1 MGILFPNRTRAQE
14 SRAAIERL
22 YIVMRHLF
30 NRGHY
35 KPSGV
40 SGQEIV
46 EALHTLSPEIYGS
59 MADDHKV
66 ELDGL
71 VYVIDRLPR
80 GIEECR
86 YVRLISEEGYDSS
99 SFENIIPAKRRR
111 NCFRI
116 DKNQMLVEVTR
127 GRSEIYDILT
137 HLTFLYVEANK
148 IYRHSMNEK
157 GEKMRDWKKL
167 EEIVKG
173 EVKIDE
179 QNRDMAFS
187 YLSNVLGRTFEET
200 KNAYLRFC
208 ENKSR
213 NNGLFHVIYW
223 LGKIAQ
229 EEAENNKQR
238 EISFTPTL
246 REQVG
251 HHIYGEIWATNIK
264 KHLLEYHLLD
274 RPIHIISANM
284 HSVMNSLYAYQV
296 LTEADKDRSIS
307 QMALEL
313 SKEEN
318 RSLQKKISDYA
329 SKHGMIFIEDE
340 SGTNLNV
347 QIFDT
352 AKMDV
357 KALASE
363 LKIDKEYLKK
373 ERPVIIV
380 MDYAFGEQAYETMD
394 ELLKPFEIDGKEIP
408 LPVVSVSVMGKAGIL
423 TGGKGDIML
432 PTAHV
437 FEGTADNY
445 PFENK
450 QQIADYEEAGVHV
463 CKGPMVT
470 VLGTSLQ
477 NKDVLDY
484 FKNSSWK
491 AIGLE
496 MEGAHYQKAIQSAAY
511 VRSSIN
517 PEKLELHYAYYAS
530 DNPLVTGGTLASG
543 SLGMIGVRPTYL
555 ITLNILNKILAPAK
569 KKVVKEVDDQLS
581 KKLSSSPSSSKETS
595 PVASTAE

>member
-1 MGILFPNRTRAQE
+1 MSILFSNRTPAQE

-46 EALHTLSPEIYGS
+46 EALLTLSPEIYGS
-59 MADDHKV
+59 MGDHHKV

-71 VYVIDRLPR
+71 VYVIDRLPK
-80 GIEECR
+80 GIEQCR
-86 YVRLISEEGYDSS
+86 YVRLISEEGYDESN
-99 SFENIIPAKRRR
+99 FENFVPAKRRR
-111 NCFRI
+111 NCYRI
-116 DKNQMLVEVTR
+116 DKNQMLIEVTR

-137 HLTFLYVEANK
+137 HLTFLYVEATK
-148 IYRHSMNEK
+148 IYHHSLNEK
-157 GEKMRDWKKL
+157 GQRTRDWKKL

-173 EVKIDE
+173 EVAIDDH
-179 QNRDMAFS
+179 NRDKAFA
-187 YLSNVLGRTFEET
+187 YLSNILGRTFEET
-200 KNAYLRFC
+200 KKAHARFC

-213 NNGLFHVIYW
+213 NSGLFHVIYW
-223 LGKIAQ
+223 LGKVAQ
-229 EEAENNKQR
+229 DEVENSKHR

-246 REQVG
+246 RQQVG
-251 HHIYGEIWATNIK
+251 HHVYGEIWANNIK
-264 KHLLEYHLLD
+264 KHLKNYELLD

-284 HSVMNSLYAYQV
+284 HSVMNCLYAYQV
-296 LTEADKDRSIS
+296 LTETDKTPDITSLA
-307 QMALEL
+307 MEL
-313 SKEEN
+313 SKDEN
-318 RSLQKKISDYA
+318 RRLQRKVNDYA
-329 SKHGMIFIEDE
+329 NKHGMIFIEDE

-352 AKMDV
+352 ARMDV
-357 KALASE
+357 RSFSPELTIDASY
-363 LKIDKEYLKK
+363 IKEKK
-373 ERPVIIV
+373 PVIIV

-394 ELLKPFEIDGKEIP
+394 ELLKRYDVNGQEIP
-408 LPVVSVSVMGKAGIL
+408 LNVESISVMGKAGIL

-432 PTAHV
+432 PNAHV

-445 PFENK
+445 PFIN
-450 QQIADYEEAGVHV
+450 QQKLEDYQNAGVNV
-463 CKGPMVT
+463 CEGPMVT

-511 VRSSIN
+511 VRSSID
-517 PEKLELHYAYYAS
+517 PQKLALHYAYYAS
-530 DNPLVTGGTLASG
+530 DNPLVTGSTLASG
-543 SLGMIGVRPTYL
+543 SLGMVGVKPTYI
-555 ITLNILNKILAPAK
+555 ITVNFLNKILSPLKKTENQNNKKNSSRAK
-569 KKVVKEVDDQLS
+569 EISALAH
-581 KKLSSSPSSSKETS
+581 PTE
-595 PVASTAE
+595 